1 MVVELTIDGAKY
13 TFDIP
18 AIQWNKGYRYIYAF
32 EMKANDVVIG
42 GEDGSNVTIEPWKDS
57 AQNDVELVPSK

>member
-1 MVVELTIDGAKY
+1 
-13 TFDIP
+13 
-18 AIQWNKGYRYIYAF
+18 
-32 EMKANDVVIG
+32 MKANDVVIG